1 MAVRTVSMVV
11 PRVVAVICIVRVVSV
26 VFRAVVVVLGA
37 VVARVVFRG
46 WFT

>member
-1 MAVRTVSMVV
+1 MVAVRTVSMVV

-26 VFRAVVVVLGA
+26 VFRAVVV
-37 VVARVVFRG
+37 ARVVFRG